1 MVSAC
6 AMGTIHGRILRWKE
20 WACEELCSTRDAAAA
35 SEHLRWRAQCV
46 CFTAWEAWLGYKR
59 EIASLG
65 MCIARRHLGNMAQ
78 LHGAIECW
86 QLVVVYWRYNSAA
99 ICVAEHCETQGMRQF
114 DKL

>member
-86 QLVVVYWRYNSAA
+86 RCWCECMLDCQETNQQALA
-99 ICVAEHCETQGMRQF
+99 VAEL
-114 DKL
+114 DV